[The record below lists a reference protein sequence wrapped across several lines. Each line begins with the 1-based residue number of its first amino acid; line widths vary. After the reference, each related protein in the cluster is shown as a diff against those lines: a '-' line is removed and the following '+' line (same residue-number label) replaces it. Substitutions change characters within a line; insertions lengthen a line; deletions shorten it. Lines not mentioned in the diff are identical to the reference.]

1 MLVLSRKKDETI
13 RIIVPPSDRP
23 MVIDIMAVEIRGDKT
38 RIGVQAE
45 REVMVHRREV
55 FDAIARGEVK
65 NVPRSQRDVI
75 RIGDLLPGEIVRT
88 Q

>member
-1 MLVLSRKKDETI
+1 
-13 RIIVPPSDRP
+13 
-23 MVIDIMAVEIRGDKT
+23 MVIDVMAFEIRGDKT
-38 RIGVQAE
+38 RIGIQAE

-65 NVPRSQRDVI
+65 AVPRSQRDVV

>member
-1 MLVLSRKKDETI
+1 MLVLSRKPDESI
-13 RIIVPPSDRP
+13 RMIVPPSDRP
-23 MVIDIMAVEIRGDKT
+23 QVIDVVLTELRGDKA
-38 RIGVQAE
+38 RVGIQAE
-45 REVMVHRREV
+45 REVIVHRREV

-65 NVPRSQRDVI
+65 NVPRSQRDVV

>member
-1 MLVLSRKKDETI
+1 
-13 RIIVPPSDRP
+13 
-23 MVIDIMAVEIRGDKT
+23 MVIDVMLTELRGDKA
-38 RIGVQAE
+38 RIGIQAE

-65 NVPRSQRDVI
+65 NVPRSQRDVV
-75 RIGDLLPGEIVRT
+75 RIGRLLPGEIVRT